1 MKPVPMPDFGSGRL
15 RIEGGRLLCDWSG
28 APALVT
34 GLATTEII
42 GFAGFGIDV
51 ENWVATQHNMQGTA
65 DQADYS
71 AAVTY
76 GTGGGTSPTTQA
88 KSVAASFG
96 FVDGTGEIYA
106 ASQEVDYTG
115 SAGATSGWSVVE
127 RPRWAAPERSMRRCR
142 YLDA

>member
-1 MKPVPMPDFGSGRL
+1 MKSVPVSDFGSGRL
-15 RIEGGRLLCDWSG
+15 RIEGGRLLCDSG
-28 APALVT
+28 ATVVIT
-34 GLATTEII
+34 GLAATEII

-51 ENWVATQHNMQGTA
+51 ANWEPTQHNMHGTA

-76 GTGGGTSPTTQA
+76 GTAGGVSPPTLA
-88 KSVAASFG
+88 KGVNASFG
-96 FVDGTGEIYA
+96 FVDGTGAIYA

-115 SAGATSGWSVVE
+115 SASATSGWSVVE
-127 RPRWAAPERSMRRCR
+127 RPRWTAPERSKRRCR